1 MVRQPGA
8 GAGHALLSNE
18 RDTLDQENEMAD
30 NTARQLSDA
39 LPDLQAYWM
48 PFTGNRLFKSSPR
61 LISRAEGMYCFT
73 HDGRKLLDA
82 VAGLWCCNAGHCHPK
97 IVEAIQK
104 QAQTLDYSMAFQLG
118 HPTVFELAN
127 KLTAIAPDGID
138 YAFFVNSGSEA
149 VDTALK
155 MAIAWHRLRGEGE
168 RTRLIGRA
176 RGYHGVGFGGIS
188 VGGISPNRKMFGA
201 LLPGVD
207 HLPHTHNL
215 EHNAW
220 SRGLPVWGAHLAD
233 ELENI
238 VALHDAST
246 IAAVIVEPIAGSA
259 GVLLPPQE
267 YLSRLREICD
277 RHGILLIFDEVI
289 TAFGRAGDAFAS
301 SRFGVTP
308 DLITVAKGLTSGAVP
323 MGAVLAARKIY
334 DTFMT
339 GPEGAIEFF
348 HGYTYSGHPLA
359 AAAGCATLDVYR
371 EEGLFD
377 RARAFEKAFEDALHS
392 LKGEPHVI
400 DVRNFGLIG
409 AVELEPIEGQPTV
422 RAMSIFRKC
431 FDDGVIVRTT
441 GDTVAFSPPL
451 IINEAEMQE
460 IVESV
465 REALRAS

>member
-1 MVRQPGA
+1 
-8 GAGHALLSNE
+8 
-18 RDTLDQENEMAD
+18 MAD
-30 NTARQLSDA
+30 NAARQLA
-39 LPDLQAYWM
+39 GELPDLQAYWM

-61 LISRAEGMYCFT
+61 LISRAQGMHCFT
-73 HDGRKLLDA
+73 HDGKKLLDA

-97 IVEAIQK
+97 IVAAIQQ
-104 QAQTLDYSMAFQLG
+104 QAETLDYSMAFQLG
-118 HPTVFELAN
+118 HPTAFELAN
-127 KLTAIAPDGID
+127 KLKEITPDGID

-155 MAIAWHRLRGEGE
+155 MALAYHRLRGEGA

-201 LLPGVD
+201 QLPGVD

-215 EHNAW
+215 EQNAW
-220 SRGLPVWGAHLAD
+220 SRGLPAWGAHLAD

-259 GVLLPPQE
+259 GVLLPPQD
-267 YLSRLREICD
+267 YLSRIRRICD

-289 TAFGRAGDAFAS
+289 TGFGRVGDAFAS

-323 MGAVLAARKIY
+323 MGAVLAAGDIY

-339 GPEGAIEFF
+339 GPDAAIEFF

-371 EEGLFD
+371 EEGLFE
-377 RARAFEKAFEDALHS
+377 RARGLEKTFEDALHS
-392 LKGEPHVI
+392 LKGEPNVI

-409 AVELEPIEGQPTV
+409 AVELAPLEDQPTG
-422 RAMSIFRKC
+422 RALGVFRHC
-431 FDDGVIVRTT
+431 FDHGVIIRTT
-441 GDTVAFSPPL
+441 GDTLAFSPPL
-451 IINEAEMQE
+451 IIDGAEIGE

-465 REALRAS
+465 RNALRAAV

>member
-1 MVRQPGA
+1 
-8 GAGHALLSNE
+8 
-18 RDTLDQENEMAD
+18 MAD
-30 NTARQLSDA
+30 NTALQLADE
-39 LPDLQAYWM
+39 LPDLKAYWM
-48 PFTGNRLFKSSPR
+48 PFTGNRMFKSSPR
-61 LISRAEGMYCFT
+61 MISRAKGMHCFT

-82 VAGLWCCNAGHCHPK
+82 VAGLWCCNAGHCHPR

-104 QAQTLDYSMAFQLG
+104 QAETLDYSMAFQLG

-127 KLTAIAPDGID
+127 KLTGIAPDGID

-155 MAIAWHRLRGEGE
+155 MALAYHRLRGEGA

-201 LLPGVD
+201 QLPGVD

-215 EHNAW
+215 EKNAW
-220 SRGLPVWGAHLAD
+220 SHGLPAWGAHLAD
-233 ELENI
+233 DLENI

-259 GVLLPPQE
+259 GVLLPPQG
-267 YLSRLREICD
+267 YLSRIREICD

-289 TAFGRAGDAFAS
+289 TGFGRAGDAFAA

-323 MGAVLAARKIY
+323 MGAVLAAGNIY

-339 GPEGAIEFF
+339 GPAGAIEFF

-371 EEGLFD
+371 DEGLFE
-377 RARAFEKAFEDALHS
+377 RARGLEKTFEDALHS
-392 LKGEPHVI
+392 LKGEPFVI

-409 AVELEPIEGQPTV
+409 AVELEPISDQPTV
-422 RAMSIFRKC
+422 RAINAFRTC
-431 FDDGVIVRTT
+431 FDNGVIIRTT
-441 GDTVAFSPPL
+441 GDTLAFSPPL
-451 IINEAEMQE
+451 IISEAQIGE
-460 IVESV
+460 IVECV
-465 REALRAS
+465 RAALRTAA

>member
-1 MVRQPGA
+1 
-8 GAGHALLSNE
+8 
-18 RDTLDQENEMAD
+18 MAD
-30 NTARQLSDA
+30 NTARDLAVD

-48 PFTGNRLFKSSPR
+48 PFTGNRMFKSNPR
-61 LISRAEGMYCFT
+61 LIARAKGMHCFT
-73 HDGRKLLDA
+73 SDGKKLLDA
-82 VAGLWCCNAGHCHPK
+82 VAGLWCCNAGHCHPR

-104 QAQTLDYSMAFQLG
+104 QAETLDYSMAFQLG

-127 KLTAIAPDGID
+127 RLTEIAPEGID

-155 MAIAWHRLRGEGE
+155 MALAYHRLRGEGA

-201 LLPGVD
+201 QLPGVD
-207 HLPHTHNL
+207 HLPHTHDL

-220 SRGLPVWGAHLAD
+220 SRGMPAWGAHLAD

-259 GVLLPPQE
+259 GVLLPPQG
-267 YLSRLREICD
+267 YLARIREICD

-289 TAFGRAGDAFAS
+289 TAFGRAGDAFAA

-323 MGAVLAARKIY
+323 MGAVLAAGDIY

-339 GPEGAIEFF
+339 GPDAAIEFF

-371 EEGLFD
+371 EEGLFE
-377 RARAFEKAFEDALHS
+377 RARDLEKTFEDALHS

-400 DVRNFGLIG
+400 DVRNLGLIG
-409 AVELEPIEGQPTV
+409 AVELDPLAGQPTA
-422 RAMSIFRKC
+422 RAMNAFRRC
-431 FDDGVIVRTT
+431 FDDGVIIRTT
-441 GDTVAFSPPL
+441 GDTLAFSPPL
-451 IINEAEMQE
+451 IIEESQIE
-460 IVESV
+460 EVVECV
-465 REALRAS
+465 RGALRASR